1 MSLDQVVSIAKT
13 VGVPVHAGYAA
24 TGAKVP
30 YVVVRP
36 MTLDPLQESVGGPAM
51 VWDTRY
57 ALYAV
62 AGSVTASYNLAL
74 ALMQAINGSR
84 VNGSYVSA
92 ILGYVG
98 ALTEGAYETQVTT
111 LSMEGSLR

>member
-1 MSLDQVVSIAKT
+1 MSLQQVVDVSSS
-13 VGVPVHAGYAA
+13 VGVPVYNGYAA
-24 TGAKVP
+24 TAARVP

-62 AGSVTASYNLAL
+62 AGSVAASYNLAVSL
-74 ALMQAINGSR
+74 LQVLNGARIS
-84 VNGSYVSA
+84 GSYMSA
-92 ILGYVG
+92 SLGYVG

-111 LSMEGSLR
+111 LSMKGSL